1 VSLNVTVSD
10 KSVQRLKEF
19 AKGNETFQKT
29 YFKNNEVALLSLVK
43 EGQNPRALFIGCS
56 DSRVIPDLI
65 VQTRPG
71 DLFVVRNVGNF
82 VAPYKLDEDFHST
95 AAAIEYAVG
104 VLNVS
109 EIIICGHSHC
119 GAIEALY
126 NPTCDRSMVHTAKW
140 LTLGEKAKSMALL
153 ALGTGVDKATL
164 LRATEH
170 LSIVTQIEN
179 LLTYPYVRQLVET
192 ENLFIHGWYYDIET
206 GAIEYYDPDSYQ
218 FRPLNTLGDEKSP
231 V

>member
-1 VSLNVTVSD
+1 MPLSKNAAD
-10 KSVQRLKEF
+10 ISVQRLKEF
-19 AKGNETFQKT
+19 ADGNETFQQT
-29 YFKNNEVALLSLVK
+29 YFKKHETQLLSLVK

-65 VQTRPG
+65 IQSSPG

-82 VAPYKLDEDFHST
+82 VAPYKADEDFHAT
-95 AAAIEYAVG
+95 AAGIEYAV
-104 VLNVS
+104 LALEVS

-126 NPTCDRSMVHTAKW
+126 KTSCDTSMMHTAKW
-140 LTLGEKAKSMALL
+140 LTLGEKAKAMATV
-153 ALGTGVDKATL
+153 ALGENAEREEL

-179 LLTYPYVRQLVET
+179 LLTYPYVKRLVED
-192 ENLFIHGWYYDIET
+192 EKLFIHGWYYDIET

-218 FRPLNTLGDEKSP
+218 FRPLSELAE
-231 V
+231 